1 MTDMN
6 IFELQ
11 DIRRVIFSYIY
22 PVLIKPGMT
31 MQYMGSKKP
40 KQYLNNSIGKL
51 YIIENYANIDF
62 YSLNVD
68 IVIMAK
74 GIDTTNCVFF
84 SNEDDIKIVLV

>member
-1 MTDMN
+1 MSDMN
-6 IFELQ
+6 VFELQ
-11 DIRRVIFSYIY
+11 DIRRIIFSYIY

-40 KQYLNNSIGKL
+40 KQYLKNYVGKL
-51 YIIENYANIDF
+51 YIIEKYSNIDF
-62 YSLNVD
+62 FSLNVD

>member
-1 MTDMN
+1 MSDMN
-6 IFELQ
+6 VFELQ
-11 DIRRVIFSYIY
+11 DIRRLIFSYIY

-40 KQYLNNSIGKL
+40 KQYLKNYVGKL
-51 YIIENYANIDF
+51 YIIEKYSNIDF
-62 YSLNVD
+62 FSLNVD